1 MKRRRINLT
10 RYNHYPISVRNH
22 RVFQY
27 WKRKVLKKWINNEF
41 D

>member
-10 RYNHYPISVRNH
+10 RYYHYPISVRNH

-27 WKRKVLKKWINNEF
+27 WKRKILKKCKNFEF